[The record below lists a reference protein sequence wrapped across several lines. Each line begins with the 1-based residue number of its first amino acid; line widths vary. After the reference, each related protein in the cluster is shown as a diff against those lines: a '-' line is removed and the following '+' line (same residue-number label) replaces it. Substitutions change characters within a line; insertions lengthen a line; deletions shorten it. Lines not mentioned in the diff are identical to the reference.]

1 AGTKRSHP
9 GLRRVCEGLENGVTA
24 VLSPVIATLEP
35 PISIANEFACKGLD
49 WLETAFPVLHTPTE
63 QLVASAKTKMAE
75 LQDLVS
81 VAANAPADCVS
92 LGVSWLAARLE
103 GAQDRGRPLV
113 DRAVETA
120 LATSEALVDRML
132 PPAED

>member
-1 AGTKRSHP
+1 
-9 GLRRVCEGLENGVTA
+9 
-24 VLSPVIATLEP
+24 
-35 PISIANEFACKGLD
+35 
-49 WLETAFPVLHTPTE
+49 
-63 QLVASAKTKMAE
+63 MAE

-81 VAANAPADCVS
+81 IAANAPADCVS

-132 PPAED
+132 PPAEDDRGLWASGRSCGEGRRG